1 MKKFI
6 AGAAISGGLLLATA
20 ASASAD
26 GHSQRYNENACEGRG
41 KAHSMLIANQPD
53 HLARNSHHVFMSN
66 VLAGC

>member
-6 AGAAISGGLLLATA
+6 AGAAISTGLVLATA

-26 GHSQRYNENACEGRG
+26 GHNGRYNENACEGRN
-41 KAHSMLIANQPD
+41 KAHMMLIDKQPD
-53 HLARNSHHVFMSN
+53 HLQRNSHEVFMTN